1 MAQAVELRPDYSY
14 KYDVSLFEHQDNDL
28 LSRIIRKLGL
38 ERTIA
43 EYADDVRGLIPL
55 LDDIVDTAQQSEAWP
70 RWKYKETDV
79 RTRVFTPPFAQSEE
93 SDGRIA
99 LTRLHIA
106 LPSGVTPQPIVH
118 VEKVFPEELDWDV
131 TAGPEIIWD
140 RQSDEAPMMA
150 NVTGKSDSGE
160 PKFLWVGPTDSPQ
173 LWHGAIRTI
182 HEAHRALC

>member
-1 MAQAVELRPDYSY
+1 MAQDVELRPDYSY
-14 KYDVSLFEHQDNDL
+14 KYDVSLFEYQDNDL
-28 LSRIIRKLGL
+28 FSRILRKIGF
-38 ERTIA
+38 EA
-43 EYADDVRGLIPL
+43 EYTLDEAQGLTPL
-55 LDDIVDTAQQSEAWP
+55 LDDIVETAEQTKTWP

-79 RTRVFTPPFAQSEE
+79 RTRVFTPPFAQSE
-93 SDGRIA
+93 DKAGRIA

-106 LPSGVTPQPIVH
+106 LPSGVTPQPIIH

-140 RQSDEAPMMA
+140 RQSDEAPLMA

-160 PKFLWVGPTDSPQ
+160 PNFLWIGPTVSPQ
-173 LWHGAIRTI
+173 LWRGAVRNI